1 MAVSG
6 PARMEGRSVVTVLAA
21 LQAQYGDGARVVPG
35 LRSGRLCFVL
45 PVNFDSRFEHPQ
57 KKDNRFEHF

>member
-1 MAVSG
+1 MAASG

-45 PVNFDSRFEHPQ
+45 PVNFDSRFEH
-57 KKDNRFEHF
+57 F